1 MKEDLVQVA
10 QVQIG
15 DKLTSYYNLF
25 NCNTVV
31 DIFYF
36 YFRKYYYMD
45 LRKNILSSK
54 NVSSN
59 LEYLTRMT

>member
-10 QVQIG
+10 QVHIG
-15 DKLTSYYNLF
+15 DKLTIYYNLF

-31 DIFYF
+31 ALFYF
-36 YFRKYYYMD
+36 YFRKYYYIY
-45 LRKNILSSK
+45 LLEKIFSHLK

-59 LEYLTRMT
+59 LE